1 MIKNEIRQT
10 CSVTES
16 KPKTTEIT
24 FLIRIDG
31 FRTIRPWYLS
41 LCSVPFERFRHI
53 RLLLYI
59 LVMYNVVLGS

>member
-24 FLIRIDG
+24 ILIRIDG

-53 RLLLYI
+53 RLLL
-59 LVMYNVVLGS
+59 